1 MARTFCSEEPKA
13 LKAPLGMAD
22 AASLRGVVLSAL
34 GLQSSLIADRR
45 HLHAQPELGWEES
58 QTTSFIARRLKE
70 LGYSVQTGVDFLGDG
85 PHLGRSAHSIAEAGC
100 VAEIVGSRPGATVV
114 IRADLDALPITEA
127 GDDHR
132 PALEGWASQR
142 PGVMHACGHDGHMA
156 IGLGVARLLAERSG
170 QFAGRL
176 RFLFQPAEE
185 GARGARSIVDAGWLQ
200 DADVFLGF
208 HIGLGVPTGSLALG
222 VHNFLASKKIKLQ
235 LTGRPAHAGN
245 APERGRNALVGA
257 CQIVLAL
264 QALAQSSRPNV
275 RVNVGML
282 NAGRALNVIPEN
294 AELAFELRASA
305 QRDLDELAER
315 ASLVVGGI
323 ASAHGL
329 QHSLEIVGEAADWAN
344 PSEIADWGRDVAKRA
359 DLFESHLMH
368 HEFGASE
375 DATLMLRAVAAQGG
389 LGGYFVL
396 GSDLASAHH
405 TANFD
410 FDEGVLATGT
420 AFISAL
426 ALSALASERDDPRQ
440 RDDR

>member
-1 MARTFCSEEPKA
+1 MARTFCSAAPKVSKA
-13 LKAPLGMAD
+13 LPSVGDAD
-22 AASLRGVVLSAL
+22 SLRGVVSSAY
-34 GLQSSLIADRR
+34 GLEPRLIADRR
-45 HLHAQPELGWEES
+45 HMHARPELGWEEN

-70 LGYSVQTGVDFLGDG
+70 LGYSVRTGADFLGGG
-85 PHLGRSAHSIAEAGC
+85 PHLGRSALTTDEVGC
-100 VAEIVGSRPGATVV
+100 VAEIVGARSGPTVV
-114 IRADLDALPITEA
+114 IRADLDALPIIEA
-127 GDDHR
+127 SDNHR
-132 PALEGWASQR
+132 PAVEGWASQR
-142 PGVMHACGHDGHMA
+142 PGVMHACGHDGHVA
-156 IGLGVARLLAERSG
+156 IGLGVAQLLAERSG
-170 QFAGRL
+170 EIAGRL

-185 GARGARSIVDAGWLQ
+185 GARGAKSVVDAGWLR

-208 HIGLGVPTGSLALG
+208 HIGLGVPTGSIALG
-222 VHNFLASKKIKLQ
+222 VRDFLASKKFKLQ

-264 QALAQSSRPNV
+264 QSLAQSSRPNV

-305 QRDLDELAER
+305 QQDLDELVER
-315 ASLVVGGI
+315 ANLVVSGI

-329 QHSLEIVGEAADWAN
+329 QHSMEIVGEAADWAN
-344 PSEIADWGRDVAKRA
+344 PPEITDWARDVAKRA
-359 DLFESHLMH
+359 DLFANYLMH
-368 HEFGASE
+368 HKFGASE

-410 FDEGVLATGT
+410 FDEGVLAIGT

-426 ALSALASERDDPRQ
+426 ALSALGSSQDHSGRRV
-440 RDDR
+440 DR